1 MGNLEIERKFLV
13 DIEKIPYDLATMEKK
28 YIEQGYILHNPVV
41 RVRAVSDSEYY
52 MTLKSNTDNEM
63 VRNEI
68 EFKIS
73 KDAYK
78 KIMSRNDVNKI
89 KKNRYIAFENNNKFE
104 LDIFEEDLKGLACLE
119 VEFSDVEEASKFNIP
134 NWVKKEVTGDVRY
147 TNSELSKNVNS
158 LSDLI

>member
-1 MGNLEIERKFLV
+1 MSNLEIERKFLV
-13 DIEKIPYDLATMEKK
+13 DIEKIPYNLATMEKK

-41 RVRAVSDSEYY
+41 RVRAVSNSEYY
-52 MTLKSNTDNEM
+52 MTLKSNTDDEM
-63 VRNEI
+63 IRNEI

-89 KKNRYIAFENNNKFE
+89 KKNRYIAFENDNKFE

-119 VEFSDVEEASKFNIP
+119 VEFNSIDEANNFNVP
-134 NWVKKEVTGDVRY
+134 SWVKREVTGDIRY
-147 TNSELSKNVNS
+147 TNSELSKNVNGIGE
-158 LSDLI
+158 LL